1 MFIPQY
7 RIYMD
12 TAYMVKNLID
22 WEITGPSGQASFV
35 ACNEHDMPVRLP
47 YEYGF
52 VHDSTVLIFSQRSFL
67 EVVVVFFVSFC
78 LFFLY
83 VPGANNECRGSYLV
97 KVQRIHDC

>member
-1 MFIPQY
+1 MG
-7 RIYMD
+7 

-35 ACNEHDMPVRLP
+35 ACNEHGMAVRLP

-67 EVVVVFFVSFC
+67 EVVVVLFVFVLFLS
-78 LFFLY
+78 FFLY
-83 VPGANNECRGSYLV
+83 VTGANNECRG
-97 KVQRIHDC
+97 

>member
-1 MFIPQY
+1 MG
-7 RIYMD
+7 

-22 WEITGPSGQASFV
+22 WEITSPSGQASSV

-67 EVVVVFFVSFC
+67 EVVVVFFVCFC
-78 LFFLY
+78 FIFCMSQG
-83 VPGANNECRGSYLV
+83 PIMNAEA
-97 KVQRIHDC
+97 QIW